1 MTTYKVTHMDHQG
14 GTKFYRVIHDP
25 TQEVA
30 IYQWGKKQGKMSWAD
45 GQFKVETPHDAG
57 LAAREKI
64 WAKEDKGYERT
75 ANFDVELPDHYFDF
89 HAKQVKSKFNLT
101 TILDREA
108 RDAIHRRG
116 GQQTLNPNQ
125 RTPSQPQDPA
135 AWNGQNGQGDN
146 SKQDGDPANEL
157 DALLDRLNTALVK
170 AASGEETWVEYAT
183 LSTAVQEA
191 RDTLDKAEA
200 TFEALESL
208 VLETS
213 S

>member
-1 MTTYKVTHMDHQG
+1 MTAYKVTHMDHQG

-25 TQEVA
+25 TQEVV
-30 IYQWGKKQGKMSWAD
+30 IYQWGKKNGNASWAD
-45 GQFKVETPHDAG
+45 GQFKIETPHNAG

-64 WAKEDKGYERT
+64 WAKVDKGYERT
-75 ANFDVELPDHYFDF
+75 ADFDVELPDHYFNF
-89 HAKQVKSKFNLT
+89 SAKQVKSKFQLT
-101 TILDREA
+101 TVLDAETKKT
-108 RDAIHRRG
+108 IQNKG

-125 RTPSQPQDPA
+125 RKAPEPQDPA
-135 AWNGQNGQGDN
+135 AWNGQNGQQG
-146 SKQDGDPANEL
+146 DGDPANEL
-157 DALLDRLNTALVK
+157 NALLDRLNTALVK
-170 AASGEETWVEYAT
+170 AASGEEAWVEYAT

-191 RDTLDKAEA
+191 RESLEQAEA